1 MTVVALDGMGGD
13 HAPRA
18 TVEGAVRAAARGI
31 EIALVGDEAVL
42 ARELELAG
50 GGSAIS
56 IVHAPDAIEMGDHSA
71 MGMRNRRQSSIYVG
85 MELVKRGEAEAFV
98 SMGNTGAVLALGLVV
113 LGRRQGVE
121 RPALGALLP
130 RPDRPMLLLD
140 VGANAECRASQL
152 VQFAHLGAEY
162 MRIFAGVQ
170 SPAVGLLNIGGEATK
185 GSPMTLEVHGALEAS
200 DLRFIGN
207 VEGSGVISGDVDVT
221 VTDGFTGNV
230 VLKVIE
236 GVTALMLQEVEEA
249 ARDSLTSPASES
261 ALGAALGPV
270 LERVRRRFDYRSYGG
285 ATLLGVNGIV
295 IIGHGR
301 SDAEAVANAVGTAA
315 TVARQGMRE
324 LFGPAISAQTAQQT
338 E

>member
-18 TVEGAVRAAARGI
+18 TVEGAVRAAGRGI

-50 GGSAIS
+50 GGASIS
-56 IVHAPDAIEMGDHSA
+56 IVHAPDAIEMGDRSA

-85 MELVKRGEAEAFV
+85 MELVKRGAAEAFV
-98 SMGNTGAVLALGLVV
+98 SLGNTGAVLALGLVV

-140 VGANAECRASQL
+140 VGANVECRASHL

-162 MRIFAGVQ
+162 MRVFAGVQ
-170 SPAVGLLNIGGEATK
+170 SPGVGLLNIGGEATK
-185 GSPMTLEVHGALEAS
+185 GPPLTLEVHRALAAS
-200 DLRFIGN
+200 DLRFVGN
-207 VEGSGVISGDVDVT
+207 VEGSGIVSGDVDVDVT
-221 VTDGFTGNV
+221 VTDGFTGNI
-230 VLKVIE
+230 VLKAIE
-236 GVTALMLQEVEEA
+236 GVTTVMLEDVEEA
-249 ARDSLTSPASES
+249 ARDLLPPHVGGLE
-261 ALGAALGPV
+261 LGPA
-270 LERVRRRFDYRSYGG
+270 LERVRRRYDYRSYGG
-285 ATLLGVNGIV
+285 GTLLGVNGIV

-324 LFGPAISAQTAQQT
+324 LLGPAISEQV

>member
-1 MTVVALDGMGGD
+1 VTVVALDAMGGD
-13 HAPRA
+13 HAPQA

-42 ARELELAG
+42 TRELELAG
-50 GGSAIS
+50 GSAAIS
-56 IVHAPDAIEMGDHSA
+56 IVHAPDAIEMGDHAA

-85 MELVKRGEAEAFV
+85 LELVKRGEAEAFV
-98 SMGNTGAVLALGLVV
+98 SLGNTGAVLALGLVV

-140 VGANAECRASQL
+140 VGANAECRASHL

-162 MRIFAGVQ
+162 MRVFAGVQ
-170 SPAVGLLNIGGEATK
+170 SPGVGLLNVGAEATK
-185 GSPMTLEVHGALEAS
+185 GPPLALEVHRALAAS

-207 VEGSGVISGDVDVT
+207 VEGSGIVSGDVDLDVT

-230 VLKVIE
+230 VLKAIE
-236 GVTALMLQEVEEA
+236 GVTALMLGEVEAA
-249 ARDSLTSPASES
+249 ARDSLPPDVSGP
-261 ALGAALGPV
+261 ALGPA

-285 ATLLGVNGIV
+285 VPLLGVNGIV

-301 SDAEAVANAVGTAA
+301 SDAEAIANAVGTAA

-324 LFGPAISAQTAQQT
+324 PLGPVISEQA